1 MERRRYL
8 SLLLA
13 ALWLAVLYGWHRWGL
28 PALAPSVAAFQVS
41 HGVGFALF
49 TVLLLGALARLPATP
64 YPPVWRLLAVTGGA
78 AAAGAQVGLLG
89 LPGVLF
95 FPLWAAAL
103 IGVALVSLA
112 TRLLPH
118 PLLRFW
124 LNLEKAA

>member
-8 SLLLA
+8 SLLPA
-13 ALWLAVLYGWHRWGL
+13 ALWLAALYGWHRWGL
-28 PALAPSVAAFQVS
+28 PAIAPSVTAFQIS
-41 HGVGFALF
+41 HGIGFALF
-49 TVLLLGALARLPATP
+49 TILLLGALARLAVTP
-64 YPPVWRLLAVTGGA
+64 YPPVWRLLAVVVGA
-78 AAAGAQVGLLG
+78 LAAGVEVGLLG

-112 TRLLPH
+112 ARLLPR
-118 PLLRFW
+118 PVLRIW